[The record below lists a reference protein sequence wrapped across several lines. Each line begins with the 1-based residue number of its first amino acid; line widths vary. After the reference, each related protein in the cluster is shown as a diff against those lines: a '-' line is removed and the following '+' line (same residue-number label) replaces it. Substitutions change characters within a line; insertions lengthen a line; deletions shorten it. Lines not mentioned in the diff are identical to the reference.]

1 MLYQDNGRPV
11 SMSSR
16 DSYTPVTSPVPV
28 AHAKSQDPR
37 LHRYHHRPIGSFD
50 EPNSRISGSSE
61 KTLYGHYQTPSVEIP
76 VPEPARST
84 ASPYLSSPRME
95 DGMLLT
101 PSSNS
106 SGAARKEM
114 RTQDSLSRGS
124 SPVSGQSLPRG
135 ALSIEQANDFGN
147 RDSNDNRDALLLLVR
162 I

>member
-1 MLYQDNGRPV
+1 
-11 SMSSR
+11 
-16 DSYTPVTSPVPV
+16 
-28 AHAKSQDPR
+28 
-37 LHRYHHRPIGSFD
+37 
-50 EPNSRISGSSE
+50 
-61 KTLYGHYQTPSVEIP
+61 
-76 VPEPARST
+76 
-84 ASPYLSSPRME
+84 
-95 DGMLLT
+95 MLLT